1 MGVTSIPIPLSRSSM
16 IVGVVLVGA
25 VLLLGAHGY
34 EKVDNEII
42 ENIPG
47 MTRDKY
53 GNLLYNGEEVVSING
68 IGTGPEEV
76 VDMEEVE
83 SSSPVEKMDEVVG
96 LAEVESLRK
105 VYDKRPVISMQ
116 EIARMKELANMQEV
130 LGMQE
135 VDAQEVVGMDE
146 VLKMEEVTKIQP
158 VRVQEVPEDVF
169 EEFNDWRFTE
179 EQPMPVSARVEQIS
193 SLLELKR
200 KELVVRQEEL
210 RSMLRVIKKL
220 ELTYVAEI
228 EEMGEVARMEEI
240 ARMQEVK
247 AEEVKA
253 TELKNVQEI
262 TKMMELTPKEAAKL
276 KALLANQ
283 YKVVAKSH
291 YY

>member
-1 MGVTSIPIPLSRSSM
+1 MGTSIPIPLSRSSM

-96 LAEVESLRK
+96 QAEVESLRR
-105 VYDKRPVISMQ
+105 VYDKRPVISKQ
-116 EIARMKELANMQEV
+116 EIARMKELANMLEV

-146 VLKMEEVTKIQP
+146 VLNMEEVTKIQP

-169 EEFNDWRFTE
+169 EEFNEWRFPIE
-179 EQPMPVSARVEQIS
+179 EQSTPVSARVEQIS

-228 EEMGEVARMEEI
+228 EEMEEV

-283 YKVVAKSH
+283 YKFVANKSH

>member
-1 MGVTSIPIPLSRSSM
+1 MGTSIPIPLSRSSM

-83 SSSPVEKMDEVVG
+83 SSSPIEKMDEVVG
-96 LAEVESLRK
+96 LAEVESLRR

-116 EIARMKELANMQEV
+116 EIARMKE
-130 LGMQE
+130 
-135 VDAQEVVGMDE
+135 
-146 VLKMEEVTKIQP
+146 P
-158 VRVQEVPEDVF
+158 VRVQEVPEDVI
-169 EEFNDWRFTE
+169 EKFNNWRFTE

-228 EEMGEVARMEEI
+228 EEMEEVARMQELKNLREIKRMREVTSIEEI

>member
-1 MGVTSIPIPLSRSSM
+1 MGTSIPIPLSRSSM

-76 VDMEEVE
+76 VDM
-83 SSSPVEKMDEVVG
+83 
-96 LAEVESLRK
+96 
-105 VYDKRPVISMQ
+105 
-116 EIARMKELANMQEV
+116 QEV

-146 VLKMEEVTKIQP
+146 VLNMEEVTKIQP

-169 EEFNDWRFTE
+169 EEFNDWRFPIE
-179 EQPMPVSARVEQIS
+179 EPMPVSA
-193 SLLELKR
+193 
-200 KELVVRQEEL
+200 
-210 RSMLRVIKKL
+210 
-220 ELTYVAEI
+220 
-228 EEMGEVARMEEI
+228 
-240 ARMQEVK
+240 
-247 AEEVKA
+247 
-253 TELKNVQEI
+253 
-262 TKMMELTPKEAAKL
+262 
-276 KALLANQ
+276 
-283 YKVVAKSH
+283 
-291 YY
+291 

>member
-1 MGVTSIPIPLSRSSM
+1 MG
-16 IVGVVLVGA
+16 
-25 VLLLGAHGY
+25 
-34 EKVDNEII
+34 
-42 ENIPG
+42 
-47 MTRDKY
+47 
-53 GNLLYNGEEVVSING
+53 
-68 IGTGPEEV
+68 
-76 VDMEEVE
+76 
-83 SSSPVEKMDEVVG
+83 
-96 LAEVESLRK
+96 
-105 VYDKRPVISMQ
+105 
-116 EIARMKELANMQEV
+116 
-130 LGMQE
+130 
-135 VDAQEVVGMDE
+135 GMDE
-146 VLKMEEVTKIQP
+146 VLNMEEVTKIQP
-158 VRVQEVPEDVF
+158 VRVQEVPEDVI
-169 EEFNDWRFTE
+169 EKFNNWRFTE

-228 EEMGEVARMEEI
+228 EEMEEVARMQELKNLREIKRMREVTSMEEI

-283 YKVVAKSH
+283 YKFVANKSH
-291 YY
+291 Y

>member
-1 MGVTSIPIPLSRSSM
+1 MGTSIPIPLSRSSM

-96 LAEVESLRK
+96 LAEVESLRR
-105 VYDKRPVISMQ
+105 VYNKRPVISKQ
-116 EIARMKELANMQEV
+116 EIARMKELARM
-130 LGMQE
+130 
-135 VDAQEVVGMDE
+135 
-146 VLKMEEVTKIQP
+146 
-158 VRVQEVPEDVF
+158 QEVPEDVY
-169 EEFNDWRFTE
+169 EDFNDWRFTE

-228 EEMGEVARMEEI
+228 EEMEEVARMQELKNLREIKRMREVTSMEEI